1 MDAAV
6 SSGPPI
12 QVTPVSSSHPFT
24 CNTCQVAFRS
34 GELQRGHMRSEWHR
48 YNLKRRVA
56 SLPPLASEVFAEKV
70 LTAQASSSAAAAKAS
85 YETVC
90 QACQKTYYSE
100 NAYRNHIASQ
110 KHKARVLA
118 MHNGTA
124 DGRTIVNDEVMSVM
138 SSTFSLG
145 EPVGAG
151 EQQDGEK
158 EDELSGE
165 LSGVAKGLGDTTV
178 GENGKEPKHS
188 APATATPSTTT
199 ENSPALS
206 TLSCI
211 FCNYVSPSINLNA
224 SHMGKIHG
232 MFIPEQ
238 SYLIDLEGLIKF
250 LAEKV
255 LQSHE
260 CLYCSKIKSTPEG
273 VRTHMRDKG
282 HCIIAF
288 DTEEQMIDV
297 GQFYDFRSTYSD
309 SEEDSEGED
318 EGDRR
323 EAGMKGGAKLGAKR
337 DIDVTTIVLG
347 GSRGAE
353 NIVQGAADA
362 DGWETDTSE
371 SSLDSEDLC
380 AVPLDD
386 HSHQYERLH
395 KHPHHSHH
403 DPRPHRNADGW
414 HSHAHH
420 AHPHAVYRSEYE
432 LYLPT
437 GRSAGH
443 RSLARYYRQ
452 NLHRY
457 PSPSSQQP
465 ETRAITG
472 SAGGDI
478 NEQRGRQLAA
488 RASGGLGMVGV
499 SGAKRREIKAVE
511 KRERKR
517 EGRERDRYQW
527 GVEKRGNMQKHFRV
541 SNPPAVATRG
551 NVELIL
557 SACLQDPL
565 LQ

>member
-1 MDAAV
+1 MATAMSSIQSMDIPQAM
-6 SSGPPI
+6 PPSN
-12 QVTPVSSSHPFT
+12 VPPSHPFT

-34 GELQRGHMRSEWHR
+34 GELQRGHMRSDWHR

-56 SLPPLASEVFAEKV
+56 SLPPIASEVFAEKV

-100 NAYRNHIASQ
+100 NAYRNHVASQ

-124 DGRTIVNDEVMSVM
+124 NERATANDETASVM

-145 EPVGAG
+145 EPVSAS
-151 EQQDGEK
+151 EQQDGLGPEK
-158 EDELSGE
+158 EAGLSC
-165 LSGVAKGLGDTTV
+165 VIKGLEDAAIGEKEEKPGDSLST
-178 GENGKEPKHS
+178 
-188 APATATPSTTT
+188 TATPSTTT

-211 FCNYVSPSINLNA
+211 FCNYVSPSTNLNV

-232 MFIPEQ
+232 MFIPERA
-238 SYLIDLEGLIKF
+238 YLIDLEGLVKY
-250 LAEKV
+250 LTEKV
-255 LQSHE
+255 SQFHE
-260 CLYCSKIKSTPEG
+260 CLYCSKTKGTTTG
-273 VRTHMRDKG
+273 VQTHMRDKG
-282 HCIIAF
+282 HCMIAF
-288 DTEEQMIDV
+288 DTEEQMIEV

-309 SEEDSEGED
+309 SGEDSEEED
-318 EGDRR
+318 GDNERGV
-323 EAGMKGGAKLGAKR
+323 EQKTGAKLGAR
-337 DIDVTTIVLG
+337 CE
-347 GSRGAE
+347 A
-353 NIVQGAADA
+353 NITAVALDGNGDAGNVDQNAADA

-395 KHPHHSHH
+395 RHLHHSHH
-403 DPRPHRNADGW
+403 DPRPHRSVDGW

-420 AHPHAVYRSEYE
+420 AHAHAVYHSEYE
-432 LYLPT
+432 LHLPT

-457 PSPSSQQP
+457 PSSSSQQT
-465 ETRAITG
+465 ETRAIAI
-472 SAGGDI
+472 SADGDA
-478 NEQRGRQLAA
+478 NAQRGRQLAT
-488 RASGGLGMVGV
+488 RASGGLGMIGV
-499 SGAKRREIKAVE
+499 SDAKKREIRAVE

-527 GVEKRGNMQKHFRV
+527 GIEKRGNMQKHFR
-541 SNPPAVATRG
+541 
-551 NVELIL
+551 
-557 SACLQDPL
+557 DPL